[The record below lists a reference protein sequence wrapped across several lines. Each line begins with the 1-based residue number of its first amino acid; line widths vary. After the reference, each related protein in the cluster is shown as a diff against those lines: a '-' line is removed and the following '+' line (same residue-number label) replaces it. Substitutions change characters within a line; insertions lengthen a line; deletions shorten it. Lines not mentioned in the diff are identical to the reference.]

1 MDQELKKPPH
11 TWIQSK
17 RKFRLK
23 SNPDRTY
30 LFITVII
37 IDEPQY
43 ARTGRAGLLEMVG
56 LARGEGVGG
65 GAASNSLFPWSSLF
79 ISTV

>member
-1 MDQELKKPPH
+1 MK
-11 TWIQSK
+11 SK
-17 RKFRLK
+17 
-23 SNPDRTY
+23 PDRTY

-43 ARTGRAGLLEMVG
+43 AKTGKAGLLDTVE

-65 GAASNSLFPWSSLF
+65 GAASNSLFPWSTLF